1 MGRPKAT
8 TKTTAELL
16 KESAIKLF
24 GTYGYEGTSV
34 RLIAKNAGVTAGQI
48 TANFGSKENLLNEIV
63 MDMYTSTCKDYDP
76 IIGEYEYLK
85 KNNLCTEK
93 DVWKFIEKIIDI
105 QINFTLDIK
114 NIYAV
119 QIMNVHMFSDRTR
132 TSTKLVQLTKSK
144 IEDTL
149 AQMLRDVF
157 KQKKLLHVK
166 TISRAVNGAIVS
178 FAEHPDL
185 LYNEVVTGQYMPQAK
200 EWMREYIKNYI
211 MESIHREA
219 LRE

>member
-1 MGRPKAT
+1 M
-8 TKTTAELL
+8 
-16 KESAIKLF
+16 
-24 GTYGYEGTSV
+24 
-34 RLIAKNAGVTAGQI
+34 
-48 TANFGSKENLLNEIV
+48 
-63 MDMYTSTCKDYDP
+63 
-76 IIGEYEYLK
+76 
-85 KNNLCTEK
+85 
-93 DVWKFIEKIIDI
+93 
-105 QINFTLDIK
+105 
-114 NIYAV
+114 
-119 QIMNVHMFSDRTR
+119 
-132 TSTKLVQLTKSK
+132 
-144 IEDTL
+144 

>member
-1 MGRPKAT
+1 MGRARAT
-8 TKTTAELL
+8 AKTTAELL

-24 GTYGYEGTSV
+24 GIYGYEGTSV

-85 KNNLCTEK
+85 KNNRCTE
-93 DVWKFIEKIIDI
+93 DDIWKFIEQIIDI
-105 QINFTLDIK
+105 QIDFTLDPK

-119 QIMNVHMFSDRTR
+119 QIMNVHVFSDRTR
-132 TSTKLVQLTKSK
+132 TSTKLVQLAKSK

-149 AQMLRDVF
+149 AQLLREVF
-157 KQKKLLHVK
+157 QQKKLLHAK

-185 LYNEVVTGQYMPQAK
+185 LYNEVISGIYMPQSK
-200 EWMREYIKNYI
+200 EWMREYLKDYI
-211 MESIHREA
+211 MEGLRLEA
-219 LRE
+219 QKQ